1 MRKMFLLG
9 TALLFFSATFAISN
23 VSAPILKADQLYFP
37 IGKSG
42 QKISYAQLATISMA
56 DLQALTG
63 RKMNFMQRMN
73 FKMAQKKLRKS
84 IAADG
89 TIKNKR
95 IATFITKGHKGKAG
109 ESGFH
114 LGGFALGFF
123 LGIIGVLIAYLLDDD
138 YKQNRVKWSWI
149 GLAAAVLLW
158 VILVVAVF
166 ATAASTVP

>member
-1 MRKMFLLG
+1 MRKILFLG
-9 TALLFFSATFAISN
+9 TALLIFSASFAISN
-23 VSAPILKADQLYFP
+23 VEAPLLKADQVFIP

-63 RKMNFMQRMN
+63 RKMNYMERMN
-73 FKMAQKKLRKS
+73 FRIAQNKIRKS
-84 IAADG
+84 IAVDG

-95 IATFITKGHKGKAG
+95 IAKMFTKGNAG

-123 LGIIGVLIAYLLDDD
+123 LSWIGVIIAYLLNDD
-138 YKQNRVKWSWI
+138 YKKNRVKWAWI
-149 GLAAAVLLW
+149 GFGVGVILW
-158 VILVVAVF
+158 IILVVAVF
-166 ATAASTVP
+166 ASAASVTTYP

>member
-1 MRKMFLLG
+1 MRKMLFLG
-9 TALLFFSATFAISN
+9 TALLMFSATFATAN
-23 VSAPILKADQLYFP
+23 VELPVLKADQVFIP

-63 RKMNFMQRMN
+63 KKMNFIQRMN
-73 FKMAQKKLRKS
+73 FRMAQNKIKKS

-89 TIKNKR
+89 TIKNKK
-95 IATFITKGHKGKAG
+95 IAKFFAKGHDG

-123 LGIIGVLIAYLLDDD
+123 VGLIGVLIAYLLNDD
-138 YKQNRVKWSWI
+138 YKKNRVKWAWI
-149 GLAAAVLLW
+149 GFGVFAVLW
-158 VILVVAVF
+158 IILVVAVF
-166 ATAASTVP
+166 SAAASVTP